1 VTDRTE
7 DNFKEALKTL
17 VMDEPEKLDF
27 FDGADKGAIP
37 PFVPFVYEEIK
48 EDTRT
53 KVVSI
58 NAGRRRRNMFG
69 MLAAAACSL
78 VFVFA
83 AAINFNT
90 DIAGQ
95 TPIGGGAAPDSA
107 ITMPAPG
114 DDDEE
119 IARGIVAPDAAED
132 AEESVTNT
140 FPLLVAGAIIFAGLF
155 LLLFIQRRRL
165 SLL

>member
-1 VTDRTE
+1 MTDRIE
-7 DNFKEALKTL
+7 DNFKVALKTL
-17 VMDEPEKLDF
+17 VLDEPEKLAF

-37 PFVPFVYEEIK
+37 PFVYEEVK

-90 DIAGQ
+90 DLAGQ
-95 TPIGGGAAPDSA
+95 APISGGAAPDSA